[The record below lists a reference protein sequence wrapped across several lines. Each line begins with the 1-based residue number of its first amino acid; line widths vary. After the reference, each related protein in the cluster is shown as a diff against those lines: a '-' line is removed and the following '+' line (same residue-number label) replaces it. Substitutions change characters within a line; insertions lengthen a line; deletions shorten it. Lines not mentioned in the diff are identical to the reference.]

1 MKYWLH
7 YYITDTIDTW
17 DENKLQEVVDKKHGS
32 SEKNK
37 PKTEIVMNNR
47 MIAVNTYILLLQV
60 CKHFLQAIEKGLYGW
75 FWTCPNGGDKC
86 IYRHALPPGFV
97 FKKAKSDNDDEEV
110 ITIEELV
117 EQEVSTQLLMSITPT
132 DVHE

>member
-1 MKYWLH
+1 ML
-7 YYITDTIDTW
+7 T
-17 DENKLQEVVDKKHGS
+17 
-32 SEKNK
+32 
-37 PKTEIVMNNR
+37 
-47 MIAVNTYILLLQV
+47 LQV

-97 FKKAKSDNDDEEV
+97 FKKAKSEDDNENV

-117 EQEVSTQLLMSITPT
+117 EQEVSISLISIIIMS
-132 DVHE
+132 HE

>member
-1 MKYWLH
+1 M
-7 YYITDTIDTW
+7 
-17 DENKLQEVVDKKHGS
+17 
-32 SEKNK
+32 
-37 PKTEIVMNNR
+37 
-47 MIAVNTYILLLQV
+47 LLQV

-97 FKKAKSDNDDEEV
+97 FKKAKSDNDNEGT

-117 EQEVSTQLLMSITPT
+117 EQEVCML
-132 DVHE
+132 VHVIVTVNIIIRGAS

>member
-1 MKYWLH
+1 ML
-7 YYITDTIDTW
+7 T
-17 DENKLQEVVDKKHGS
+17 
-32 SEKNK
+32 
-37 PKTEIVMNNR
+37 
-47 MIAVNTYILLLQV
+47 LQV

-97 FKKAKSDNDDEEV
+97 FKKAKSEDDNENV

-117 EQEVSTQLLMSITPT
+117 EQEVSISLISIIIMS
-132 DVHE
+132 HEWLEE

>member
-1 MKYWLH
+1 
-7 YYITDTIDTW
+7 
-17 DENKLQEVVDKKHGS
+17 V
-32 SEKNK
+32 
-37 PKTEIVMNNR
+37 
-47 MIAVNTYILLLQV
+47 LLQV

-97 FKKAKSDNDDEEV
+97 FKKAKGDNDNEGT

-117 EQEVSTQLLMSITPT
+117 EQEVCML
-132 DVHE
+132 VHLIVTVNIIIRGAS